1 MTDTTERLD
10 KRLARQL
17 DCARGQARQWIE
29 NGWVRV
35 DGQVIEQPQA
45 QISAGQQVVVDEHA
59 DQQKVEMATMVLHQ
73 PAGMAVDAL
82 AEAVR
87 ADSQRSDDPSGV
99 RRLQRHFQH
108 LRVALPLPPYA
119 SGLVIVSQDGRVL
132 SHLASHGL
140 EVEHEYLVEVSGQAS
155 TWTVGKIQAALRG
168 AQAVKISWQ
177 SEQRLRVVGKRLDPA
192 VLRHAC
198 QENGLAVQAMR
209 RLRIGRV
216 GLNKLPAGQWH
227 YLPAGTRF

>member
-1 MTDTTERLD
+1 MTDTPERLD

-35 DGQVIEQPQA
+35 DGAVIEQPQA
-45 QISAGQQVVVDEHA
+45 QVSAQQQVVVDEHA
-59 DQQKVEMATMVLHQ
+59 DQQKVEMASMVLHQ
-73 PAGMAVDAL
+73 PTGMAVDAL
-82 AEAVR
+82 PAAVR
-87 ADSQRSDDPSGV
+87 PESQREDDPSGM

-108 LRVALPLPPYA
+108 LRAALPLPPYA

-140 EVEHEYLVEVSGQAS
+140 ELEHEYLIEVSGQAS
-155 TWTVGKIQAALRG
+155 TWTIGKIQAALRG

-198 QENGLAVQAMR
+198 QENGLQVQAMR

-216 GLNKLPAGQWH
+216 GLSKLPAGQWH

>member
-35 DGQVIEQPQA
+35 DGLVIEQPQA
-45 QISAGQQVVVDEHA
+45 QVAATQQVQVDENA
-59 DQQKVEMATMVLHQ
+59 QQQKVELATMVFHQ
-73 PAGMAVDAL
+73 PVGMEVAAL
-82 AEAVR
+82 AAAV
-87 ADSQRSDDPSGV
+87 SPQNQREDDPSAV
-99 RRLQRHFQH
+99 RRLQRHFQQ

-119 SGLVIVSQDGRVL
+119 SGLVIISQDGRVL
-132 SHLASHGL
+132 SHLAERGL
-140 EVEHEYLVEVSGQAS
+140 ELEHEYLVEVAGQPS
-155 TWTVGKIQAALRG
+155 TWTVGKVQAALRG

-192 VLRHAC
+192 ILRQAC
-198 QENGLAVQAMR
+198 IAAGLEVSAMR
-209 RLRIGRV
+209 RLRIGQV
-216 GLNKLPAGQWH
+216 GLAKLPAGQWH
-227 YLPAGTRF
+227 YLAAGSRF

>member
-35 DGQVIEQPQA
+35 DGVVVEQPQA
-45 QISAGQQVVVDEHA
+45 QVGPAAVVAVDEGA
-59 DQQKVEMATMVLHQ
+59 DQQKVEQATMVFHQ
-73 PAGMAVDAL
+73 PAGMAVADIVG
-82 AEAVR
+82 AVR
-87 ADSQRSDDPSGV
+87 PDTQRQDDPSGV
-99 RRLQRHFQH
+99 RRLQRHFLQ
-108 LRVALPLPPYA
+108 LRVTLPLPPVC
-119 SGLVIVSQDGRVL
+119 SGLVVVSQDGRVL
-132 SHLASHGL
+132 SHLAEQGL
-140 EVEHEYLVEVSGQAS
+140 DLEHEYLVDVSGTPT
-155 TWTVGKIQAALRG
+155 TWTLGQIQAVLHG

-177 SEQRLRVVGKRLDPA
+177 SEKRLRVVGKRLDPL
-192 VLRHAC
+192 VLEDAC
-198 QENGLAVQAMR
+198 QAGGLQVTAMR

-216 GLNKLPAGQWH
+216 GLSKLPAGQWH